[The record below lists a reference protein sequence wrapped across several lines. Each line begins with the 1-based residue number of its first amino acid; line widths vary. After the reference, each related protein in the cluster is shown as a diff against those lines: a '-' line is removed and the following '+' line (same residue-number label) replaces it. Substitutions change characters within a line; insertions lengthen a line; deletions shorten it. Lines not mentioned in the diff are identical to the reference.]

1 MLANVKGEYFVMEY
15 MLGIIDFLCLISKF
29 GMLRARCGGTKAP
42 PYCQT
47 GASASSAQRVTEG
60 LQTISISVDP
70 IIRHN
75 QRL

>member
-1 MLANVKGEYFVMEY
+1 MIANVKGEYFVMEY
-15 MLGIIDFLCLISKF
+15 MLGIIDFLCFITKI

-47 GASASSAQRVTEG
+47 GASASRAQRVTEG